1 MAAMGITWAVD
12 SYALLEIDQEQAQQ
26 RRMIRV
32 NSGRQNDQEKTETA
46 MSTAMPPAE
55 VAGGTTT
62 SASPLM
68 CVLDTTN
75 SVVGDVPSTTTNVSM
90 SESTLGGAGCVS
102 RPTGP
107 SLVVGDLPRPSG
119 DAPRDY

>member
-1 MAAMGITWAVD
+1 MAAMGNTWAVD

-55 VAGGTTT
+55 VAGRTTT
-62 SASPLM
+62 SASQLM

-75 SVVGDVPSTTTNVSM
+75 SVVGDVPSTT
-90 SESTLGGAGCVS
+90 GS
-102 RPTGP
+102 RLCCET
-107 SLVVGDLPRPSG
+107 RP
-119 DAPRDY
+119 